1 MLLAA
6 IFGSPRKGGNTDQM
20 AEAFLEGAAGEAGAG
35 LRVERIYSRELRI
48 SGCLGCGYCDDEGVC
63 IQKDDMGGVISLLDA
78 ADRVVLASPIYF
90 YGVPGQ
96 LKLLI
101 DRSQAPFMRKQLRA
115 GQGQEVQNSPRAR
128 KGFLLSAG
136 ATRGKRVFD
145 CAVLTSRYFFD
156 ALDIAYAGELC
167 FREIDAKGDIRRH
180 LTALDDCRRAG
191 KEFVAA
197 DRS

>member
-20 AEAFLEGAAGEAGAG
+20 AEAFLEGASEAAPG
-35 LRVERIYSRELRI
+35 LRVERIYPRDLNI
-48 SGCLGCGYCDDEGVC
+48 SGCLGCGYCDSEGVC
-63 IQKDDMGGVISLLDA
+63 IQKDDMEQVISVLDA

-101 DRSQAPFMRKQLRA
+101 DRSQAPFMRKQLRVKEGLEA
-115 GQGQEVQNSPRAR
+115 QNSARDR

-136 ATRGKRVFD
+136 ATRGKRVFE
-145 CAVLTSRYFFD
+145 CAILTTRYFFD
-156 ALDIAYAGELC
+156 AMEIAYAGELC
-167 FREIDAKGDIRRH
+167 FREIDEKGDINRH
-180 LTALDDCRRAG
+180 PTALDECRRAG
-191 KEFVAA
+191 RGFVAA
-197 DRS
+197 TC